1 MKLSEKIRKLR
12 TEKGVTQTQLAE
24 AIGVSMRMVQEY
36 ETNGRYPR
44 NRETYKRMAD
54 YFGVDLNYLLTEE
67 EEFTAAAA
75 EKYGYRGAK
84 QAEQVLEQVRGLFA
98 GGEME
103 DEDKDIM
110 MKAIQDAYW
119 ESKEINKKYTP
130 KKHRKNS

>member
-44 NRETYKRMAD
+44 NRAIYKEMAD
-54 YFGVDLNYLLTEE
+54 YFGVDLNYLLTED
-67 EEFTAAAA
+67 EEFTTSAA
-75 EKYGYRGAK
+75 EKYGYNGAK
-84 QAEQVLEQVRGLFA
+84 QAEELVAQVKGLFA
-98 GGEME
+98 GGEMA

-119 ESKEINKKYTP
+119 DAKEKNKKYAPAKT
-130 KKHRKNS
+130 RKNS